1 MRKVL
6 VEEDNQM
13 VMLGK
18 KAMLVEE
25 VEAQPGCL
33 SRPCSAVVSLLAWF
47 EEHHVLLE
55 MQIFS

>member
-25 VEAQPGCL
+25 VEA
-33 SRPCSAVVSLLAWF
+33 
-47 EEHHVLLE
+47 
-55 MQIFS
+55 